1 MPQILWT
8 VSKKLRNIN
17 KTNLS
22 KSKLKKKWRFCKKWT
37 NLEIK
42 IKKKSF
48 KRKIGNYTGKA
59 KRKIKTVFTE
69 ISISSA
75 MFKNSFIT
83 KGFSFF
89 HFDFESCYTLEH
101 DILTFS
107 FAFGKWLA
115 NKIQLPSSI
124 NLLTA
129 KKKLYVLFV
138 FEKKWIRKIEDY
150 FVFTKY
156 TENRR
161 NPLFL
166 LMVKPLIWYWMILL
180 IGSLELYHR
189 SINFLLQEWKDKKVN
204 LTWRD

>member
-83 KGFSFF
+83 KGVSFF

-138 FEKKWIRKIEDY
+138 FEKNEQTKSRIILFSREIPKIEEIP
-150 FVFTKY
+150 FF
-156 TENRR
+156 
-161 NPLFL
+161 FC
-166 LMVKPLIWYWMILL
+166 WW
-180 IGSLELYHR
+180 
-189 SINFLLQEWKDKKVN
+189 
-204 LTWRD
+204 

>member
-1 MPQILWT
+1 METNENLQNE
-8 VSKKLRNIN
+8 KLETKQVKLNE
-17 KTNLS
+17 
-22 KSKLKKKWRFCKKWT
+22 KSNQSSQKLAF
-37 NLEIK
+37 
-42 IKKKSF
+42 
-48 KRKIGNYTGKA
+48 
-59 KRKIKTVFTE
+59 
-69 ISISSA
+69 SSA
-75 MFKNSFIT
+75 MFKNSFII

-129 KKKLYVLFV
+129 KKKAMCVVCFW
-138 FEKKWIRKIEDY
+138 KKKKRMNQKNRGLLCFHEN
-150 FVFTKY
+150 

-161 NPLFL
+161 NPPFFL

>member
-1 MPQILWT
+1 MNRFQETEKYKQNKSQQI
-8 VSKKLRNIN
+8 KI
-17 KTNLS
+17 
-22 KSKLKKKWRFCKKWT
+22 KKKWRFCKKWT

-83 KGFSFF
+83 KGVSFF

-138 FEKKWIRKIEDY
+138 FEKNEQTKSRIILFSREIPKIEEIP
-150 FVFTKY
+150 FF
-156 TENRR
+156 
-161 NPLFL
+161 FC
-166 LMVKPLIWYWMILL
+166 WW
-180 IGSLELYHR
+180 
-189 SINFLLQEWKDKKVN
+189 
-204 LTWRD
+204 